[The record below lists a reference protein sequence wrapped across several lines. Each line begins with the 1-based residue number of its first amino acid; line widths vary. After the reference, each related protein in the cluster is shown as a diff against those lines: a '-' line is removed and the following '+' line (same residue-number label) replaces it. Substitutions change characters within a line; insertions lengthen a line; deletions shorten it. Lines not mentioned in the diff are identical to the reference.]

1 MSRELKYAEAFFK
14 DLDRHFE
21 HLAMTDAR
29 LAADAYDAVAKGLKL
44 LEDFPFIGRKVHVE
58 EEDIV
63 ARELLIPFG
72 NWGYVVL
79 YEIEDAK
86 TVTILAIRHQR
97 ESDYH

>member
-21 HLAMTDAR
+21 HLAIADAR
-29 LAADAYDAVAKGLKL
+29 LAEDAYDPVTKGLKL
-44 LEDFPFIGRKVHVE
+44 LEDFPFIGRKVPIE
-58 EEDIV
+58 DEDIV

-72 NWGYVVL
+72 NWGYVIL
-79 YEIEDAK
+79 YEIEDAE

-97 ESDYH
+97 EDDYH